1 MLPKNSLVC
10 LKEENPGGGSF
21 NSTSPVSPPTHTL
34 PPFKTVTQV
43 RIKATGKEKP
53 LTSLTPASGANTNT
67 LCISRPGKLYL
78 KSATYKEGS
87 QPDASQISSAT
98 QKVQLSQSEPAQEG
112 PLAWQPSTLS
122 LVTLKTEALSSL
134 LWLSPATV
142 TRLPSEQQGN
152 GHDSED

>member
-1 MLPKNSLVC
+1 M
-10 LKEENPGGGSF
+10 
-21 NSTSPVSPPTHTL
+21 
-34 PPFKTVTQV
+34 
-43 RIKATGKEKP
+43 
-53 LTSLTPASGANTNT
+53 
-67 LCISRPGKLYL
+67 LCISGPGKLYL

-87 QPDASQISSAT
+87 HPDASQISSAT